1 MHLLMRPRRRAAQ
14 LPADIEIEI
23 ISRLFAA
30 LPQIL
35 CIAAGLIVGSAI
47 MAVQTG
53 ETIFWWLTAAG
64 IVTTLLRI
72 ANIVSFKRRDP
83 ACKLSLAE
91 ARRWEAGY
99 AYSAFA
105 FTLVIAALTL
115 AAAATDHAG
124 GFVLSLGLTMALT
137 AGSYLRTLRYWICA
151 VLSTIAIGTLVVAFL
166 ASGDPLY
173 QALSVLLLV
182 YLYSIY
188 ESSDYIIGQ
197 FEELLTVRRELDFAA
212 SHDSL
217 TGLMNRRGLDR
228 VLREAGES
236 GEALGL
242 LLLDLDGFKLIN
254 DRHGHQAGD
263 DLLKQVAM
271 RLKGVVRPGDSVAR
285 LGGDEFALVVR
296 SVEDAAA
303 LSEIADRAVSVVMA
317 PFMLMGQL
325 VTVGASVGVSVK
337 SEQDTTPWTAEVLTR
352 AADQALYG
360 AKRAGKG
367 RSMVA
372 HWDDVA

>member
-35 CIAAGLIVGSAI
+35 CIAAGLIIGSAI

-53 ETIFWWLTAAG
+53 QAIFWWLTGAG
-64 IVTTLLRI
+64 FLTTLARI
-72 ANIVSFKRRDP
+72 ANIVAFKRRVP
-83 ACKLSLAE
+83 ARKLTLAE

-99 AYSAFA
+99 AYTAFA

-115 AAAATDHAG
+115 AAAAADHAG

-166 ASGDPLY
+166 LSGDPLY

-188 ESSDYIIGQ
+188 ESSDHIIGQ
-197 FEELLTVRRELDFAA
+197 FEELLMVRRELDFAA
-212 SHDSL
+212 SHDPL
-217 TGLMNRRGLDR
+217 TGLLNRRGLDS
-228 VLREAGES
+228 VLDGAGES
-236 GEALGL
+236 REALGL
-242 LLLDLDGFKLIN
+242 LLLDLDGFKLVN

-271 RLKGVVRPGDSVAR
+271 RLRGVVRPGDIVAR
-285 LGGDEFALVVR
+285 LGGDEFALVIR
-296 SVEDAAA
+296 GIDDPAA
-303 LSEIADRAVSVVMA
+303 LSEVADRAVSVVMA
-317 PFMLMGQL
+317 PFMLMGQF

-337 SEQDTTPWTAEVLTR
+337 SERDSERWTAEVLTR

>member
-35 CIAAGLIVGSAI
+35 CIAAGLIIGSAI

-53 ETIFWWLTAAG
+53 QAIFWWLTGAG
-64 IVTTLLRI
+64 FLTTLARI
-72 ANIVSFKRRDP
+72 ANIVAFKRRVP
-83 ACKLSLAE
+83 ARKLTLAE

-99 AYSAFA
+99 AYTAFA

-115 AAAATDHAG
+115 AAAAADHAG

-166 ASGDPLY
+166 LSGDPLY
-173 QALSVLLLV
+173 QALSVLLFV

-188 ESSDYIIGQ
+188 ESSDHIIGQ
-197 FEELLTVRRELDFAA
+197 FEELLMVRRELDFAA
-212 SHDSL
+212 SHDPL
-217 TGLMNRRGLDR
+217 TGLLNRRGLDS
-228 VLREAGES
+228 VLDGAGES
-236 GEALGL
+236 REALGL
-242 LLLDLDGFKLIN
+242 LLLDLDGFKLVN

-271 RLKGVVRPGDSVAR
+271 RLRGVVRPGDIVAR
-285 LGGDEFALVVR
+285 LGGDEFALVIR
-296 SVEDAAA
+296 GIDDPAA
-303 LSEIADRAVSVVMA
+303 LSEVADRAVSVVMA
-317 PFMLMGQL
+317 PFMLMGQF

-337 SEQDTTPWTAEVLTR
+337 SERDSERWTAEVLTR

>member
-1 MHLLMRPRRRAAQ
+1 
-14 LPADIEIEI
+14 
-23 ISRLFAA
+23 
-30 LPQIL
+30 
-35 CIAAGLIVGSAI
+35 

-53 ETIFWWLTAAG
+53 EAVFWWLTGAG
-64 IVTTLLRI
+64 VVTTSLRI
-72 ANIVSFKRRDP
+72 ANIIGFKRRDS
-83 ACKLSLAE
+83 AQKLSLAE

-115 AAAATDHAG
+115 AAAAADHAG

-166 ASGDPLY
+166 VSGDPLY

-188 ESSDYIIGQ
+188 ESSDHIIGQ

-212 SHDSL
+212 SHDPL
-217 TGLMNRRGLDR
+217 TGLVNRRGLDR
-228 VLREAGES
+228 VLREAGDS
-236 GEALGL
+236 REALGL

-263 DLLKQVAM
+263 DLLKQVGM
-271 RLKGVVRPGDSVAR
+271 RLQGVVRPGDSVAR

-296 SVEDAAA
+296 GIEDPAA
-303 LSEIADRAVSVVMA
+303 LSEVADRAVSVVMV

-337 SEQDTTPWTAEVLTR
+337 PERNSAPWTAEILTR
-352 AADQALYG
+352 AADLALYS

-372 HWDDVA
+372 TWDDVA

>member
-53 ETIFWWLTAAG
+53 ETVFWWLTAAG
-64 IVTTLLRI
+64 VVTTLLRI
-72 ANIVSFKRRDP
+72 ANIVGFKRRDP
-83 ACKLSLAE
+83 ARKLTLAE

-99 AYSAFA
+99 AYTAFA

-115 AAAATDHAG
+115 AAAAADHAG

-197 FEELLTVRRELDFAA
+197 FEELLMVRRELDFAA

-271 RLKGVVRPGDSVAR
+271 RLKGVVRPGDIVAR

-296 SVEDAAA
+296 SVEDAVA

-337 SEQDTTPWTAEVLTR
+337 AGRDNTPWTAEVLTR